1 MKTKYLVKA
10 NLKKSTFSIE
20 YWTKMIDNTKVT
32 LLNTIMWRW
41 GSFYLE
47 LTEEEKINIQRN
59 KNVIISDY
67 DYDFDSLEDACE
79 QFIEVDHEIDNSE
92 IYQTK
97 EEVYDENYLE
107 ENGWYLEDTI
117 YKINNGINII

>member
-10 NLKKSTFSIE
+10 NLKKSTFSVE
-20 YWTKMIDNTKVT
+20 YWIKMIDNTKVT

-47 LTEEEKINIQRN
+47 LTEVEKINIQRN

-67 DYDFDSLEDACE
+67 DYEFNSLEDACE
-79 QFIEVDHEIDNSE
+79 QFIEIDHEIDKTE

-97 EEVYDENYLE
+97 EEIYNENYLE

>member
-1 MKTKYLVKA
+1 
-10 NLKKSTFSIE
+10 
-20 YWTKMIDNTKVT
+20 
-32 LLNTIMWRW
+32 MWRW

-47 LTEEEKINIQRN
+47 LTEEEKVNIQRN

-67 DYDFDSLEDACE
+67 DYEFDSLEDACE